1 MTPAA
6 RGNLTVSVSAAKLF
20 RMLPHRFFLECC
32 PIDFFFG
39 CHEFRL
45 PRKKIRVP
53 FFFPLGLSTG
63 PMPGACQAPEAHG
76 NTEPYRQSSSGSQLA
91 SQFMVGD
98 PQAAQAYGRHM
109 SDGSDNVW
117 SGDMAMFGETVD
129 SPAQPIPFDAPLQ
142 LEVRQ
147 EFSQRTRTE
156 NIVSNLKHFRVML
169 SQFRVGPDGT
179 KYAAFDPMRYRIELL
194 CKNNV
199 PVDTV
204 RLYQS
209 CPPLLLLAGDTELD
223 LGNRGTQEATLKV
236 GRSVTSYIYRTH
248 KLPGE
253 REAAFRLRVAP
264 IDDAFKVANP
274 SLTVVTHPFK
284 IVTKLRPPEPN
295 ALLAPLYDATPAH
308 DHSPDTLRAEATTR
322 MVHAAAVAAAAASSR
337 PRLPESA
344 FAAPGMRASH
354 AAYPQSQYAVPP
366 TIFNTVPVV
375 GIHPTNPLPAHVM
388 PVQRLP
394 PAMPGAWQAA
404 LAVAPPANPMGS
416 IASARAAAVVAGEA
430 VDAMSGLVRR
440 ERFDLPVPSESSTSS
455 STKTSAAKPSTKRQK
470 GTSTSGTPVPIPSI
484 GLLEAKHEEHGGG
497 PSGASDVEMR
507 KAQIQEQESAV
518 AALLGFAMG

>member
-1 MTPAA
+1 MSSDAL
-6 RGNLTVSVSAAKLF
+6 RE
-20 RMLPHRFFLECC
+20 M
-32 PIDFFFG
+32 
-39 CHEFRL
+39 
-45 PRKKIRVP
+45 
-53 FFFPLGLSTG
+53 PL
-63 PMPGACQAPEAHG
+63 
-76 NTEPYRQSSSGSQLA
+76 QSSAGSQLA
-91 SQFMVGD
+91 SQFMIGD
-98 PQAAQAYGRHM
+98 PQAAQAYARHM

-117 SGDMAMFGETVD
+117 SGGMTMFGETFD
-129 SPAQPIPFDAPLQ
+129 SPAQPFPLDGPLQ

-194 CKNNV
+194 CKNDV

-204 RLYQS
+204 RLHQS

-274 SLTVVTHPFK
+274 RLTVVTHPFK

-295 ALLAPLYDATPAH
+295 APLAPLYDATPAH
-308 DHSPDTLRAEATTR
+308 DPSPDTLRAEATR
-322 MVHAAAVAAAAASSR
+322 MAHAAAVAAAAASSR

-354 AAYPQSQYAVPP
+354 AAYPQSPYAVPP
-366 TIFNTVPVV
+366 TIFNVPVM
-375 GIHPTNPLPAHVM
+375 GIHPTNPLPTHVM
-388 PVQRLP
+388 PVQRRP
-394 PAMPGAWQAA
+394 PAMPAA
-404 LAVAPPANPMGS
+404 LAVAPPANPMG
-416 IASARAAAVVAGEA
+416 SARAAAVVAGEA

-440 ERFDLPVPSESSTSS
+440 ERFGLPVPSGSSASS
-455 STKTSAAKPSTKRQK
+455 STKTSAAKPSMKRQK

-484 GLLEAKHEEHGGG
+484 GLLEAKHKEHGGG
-497 PSGASDVEMR
+497 PRGASDVEKR
-507 KAQIQEQESAV
+507 KSQSQEQESAA
-518 AALLGFAMG
+518 AALIGFAMG